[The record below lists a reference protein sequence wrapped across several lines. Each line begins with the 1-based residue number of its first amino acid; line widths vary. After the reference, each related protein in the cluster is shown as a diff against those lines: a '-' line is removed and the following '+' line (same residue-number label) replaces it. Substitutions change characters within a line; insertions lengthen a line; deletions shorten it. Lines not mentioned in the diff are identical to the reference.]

1 MFSPNEKTPVNTPER
16 SNAAADLASSGS
28 RAVRQARSAEAAP
41 ATTVGEPAFNQTGL
55 PDQLKTNVESLS
67 GHDLSDVRVHY
78 QSSEPASLNALA
90 YAQGNDIHLA
100 PGQEQHL
107 PHEAWHVVQQREGR
121 VQPTLQLHSG
131 IAVNDD
137 SGLEREADQMGA
149 RVS

>member
-1 MFSPNEKTPVNTPER
+1 MIMFSANEKTPANSPER
-16 SNAAADLASSGS
+16 SNAAADVSPAGS
-28 RAVRQARSAEAAP
+28 RAVRQARSE
-41 ATTVGEPAFNQTGL
+41 GNLTGM
-55 PDQLKTNVESLS
+55 PDQLKANVESLS

-121 VQPTLQLHSG
+121 VQPTFELPSG
-131 IAVNDD
+131 IAVNND
-137 SGLEREADQMGA
+137 SGLEKEADDMGA